1 MKLDIVKYISLQQLW
16 MSGIDKIKVKSE
28 NREEVKF
35 ALYTDTFMMERQ
47 FILRS
52 LDLTEKQLLELI
64 KKAIKGKVFSDNL

>member
-1 MKLDIVKYISLQQLW
+1 

-35 ALYTDTFMMERQ
+35 TLYTDTFMTEHQ

-64 KKAIKGKVFSDNL
+64 KKAIKGKVFSNNL

>member
-1 MKLDIVKYISLQQLW
+1 

-64 KKAIKGKVFSDNL
+64 KKAIKGKVFSNNL

>member
-1 MKLDIVKYISLQQLW
+1 

-35 ALYTDTFMMERQ
+35 TLYTDTFMMERQ

-52 LDLTEKQLLELI
+52 LDLTEKQLLEFI

>member
-1 MKLDIVKYISLQQLW
+1 

-35 ALYTDTFMMERQ
+35 TLYTDTFMMERQ

-52 LDLTEKQLLELI
+52 LGLTEKQLLELI

>member
-1 MKLDIVKYISLQQLW
+1 

-35 ALYTDTFMMERQ
+35 TLYTDTFMMERQ

-64 KKAIKGKVFSDNL
+64 KKVIKGKVFSDNL

>member
-1 MKLDIVKYISLQQLW
+1 

-35 ALYTDTFMMERQ
+35 TLCTDTFMMERQ

>member
-1 MKLDIVKYISLQQLW
+1 

-35 ALYTDTFMMERQ
+35 ALYTDTVMMERP

>member
-1 MKLDIVKYISLQQLW
+1 

-35 ALYTDTFMMERQ
+35 TLYTDTFMMERQ

>member
-35 ALYTDTFMMERQ
+35 TLYTDTFMMERQ

>member
-1 MKLDIVKYISLQQLW
+1 

-35 ALYTDTFMMERQ
+35 TLYTDIFMMERQ

-64 KKAIKGKVFSDNL
+64 KKAIKGKVFSNNL

>member
-1 MKLDIVKYISLQQLW
+1 

-52 LDLTEKQLLELI
+52 LDLTENQLLELI
-64 KKAIKGKVFSDNL
+64 KKAIKGKVFSNNL

>member
-1 MKLDIVKYISLQQLW
+1 

-28 NREEVKF
+28 NLEEVKF
-35 ALYTDTFMMERQ
+35 TLYTDTFMMERQ

-64 KKAIKGKVFSDNL
+64 KKAIKGKVFSNNL

>member
-1 MKLDIVKYISLQQLW
+1 MR
-16 MSGIDKIKVKSE
+16 GIDKIKVKSE

-35 ALYTDTFMMERQ
+35 TLYTDTFMMERQ

-64 KKAIKGKVFSDNL
+64 KKAIKGKVFSNNL

>member
-35 ALYTDTFMMERQ
+35 TLYTDTFMMERQ

-64 KKAIKGKVFSDNL
+64 KKAIKGKVFSNNL

>member
-35 ALYTDTFMMERQ
+35 TLYTDTFMMERQ

-64 KKAIKGKVFSDNL
+64 KKVIKGKVFSDNL

>member
-1 MKLDIVKYISLQQLW
+1 

-35 ALYTDTFMMERQ
+35 TLYTDTFMMERQ

-64 KKAIKGKVFSDNL
+64 KKAIKGKVFSNNL

>member
-1 MKLDIVKYISLQQLW
+1 

-35 ALYTDTFMMERQ
+35 TLYTDTFMMERE